1 MVIDVRLLPADPL
14 RIEVP
19 ATADR
24 LAEIR
29 HLLVAWL
36 EPIGVPEAAVADI
49 VLAVNEAATNCVEH
63 AYRDTDDGTVVV
75 EATVDRQNVVVSI
88 ADEGEWRV
96 PGDGPTTRGRGLPIM
111 RAVGDGVDV
120 SRSATGTTVRI
131 VFDVSEPQS

>member
-1 MVIDVRLLPADPL
+1 MRLLPADPL

-36 EPIGVPEAAVADI
+36 EPIGVPEATVADI

-63 AYRDTDDGTVVV
+63 AYRDIDHGTVVV
-75 EATVDRQNVVVSI
+75 EATIDQQRLVISV
-88 ADEGEWRV
+88 ADHGSWQA
-96 PGDGPTTRGRGLPIM
+96 PSDGPTTRGRGLLIM
-111 RAVGDGVDV
+111 RAVGAGVDV

-131 VFDVSEPQS
+131 TFDIGAPQM